1 MLEFRCYEA
10 KIEESERPSA
20 ARSQTQDT
28 WLEPPVP
35 LSHDMNNIVTCWLS
49 FGPLRNVC
57 PIRGINCQ
65 FRHQRYLRV
74 FGAAFVEVL
83 SEMLLVVS
91 QEESHVAQLYWCM
104 ETALWWS
111 PRVTVSAAQ
120 LVAITGTTNSAIL
133 LLRKSPN
140 TTPGTTFLWSPR
152 ETTVQVVFWKFHSPL
167 SAFSCVG
174 TWIQGFNVCATC
186 VAHIISLTASD
197 KTIGVSWKIMDLW
210 RRSN

>member
-35 LSHDMNNIVTCWLS
+35 LSHDMNNIITCWLS

-65 FRHQRYLRV
+65 FRRQRYLRV

-91 QEESHVAQLYWCM
+91 QEESHVAQTYWCM

-111 PRVTVSAAQ
+111 PRATVSAAL
-120 LVAITGTTNSAIL
+120 LVAITGATNSAIL
-133 LLRKSPN
+133 LLRRSLN

-174 TWIQGFNVCATC
+174 TWIQVFNVWHA
-186 VAHIISLTASD
+186 SLALLAASD
-197 KTIGVSWKIMDLW
+197 KTIMAVGVGWKIMDLW